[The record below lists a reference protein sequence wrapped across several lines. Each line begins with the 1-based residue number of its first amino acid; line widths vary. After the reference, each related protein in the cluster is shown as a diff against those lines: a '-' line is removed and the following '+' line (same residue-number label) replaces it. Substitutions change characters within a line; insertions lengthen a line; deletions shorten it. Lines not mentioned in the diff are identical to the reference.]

1 MHFGVCD
8 NAKLFPRFSTL
19 FLHKKNCRGIE
30 EIEHCVVVQQASK
43 LTLETSSNHPSTDK
57 LKLGP
62 K

>member
-1 MHFGVCD
+1 MQNYFRVLAHC
-8 NAKLFPRFSTL
+8 SSI
-19 FLHKKNCRGIE
+19 KKIVGRIE